1 MPKKWYVVF
10 EGTVPG
16 VYEEW
21 DDCVKQVNG
30 FKGNF
35 YKGYKTK
42 EEAEARYNN
51 HLLEKE
57 RDMKG
62 EERKMKGGGEEE
74 EPQEHHHR
82 CLHVVHGDCVSV
94 VCHSSVDHDQYVHA

>member
-10 EGTVPG
+10 EGMVSG

-51 HLLEKE
+51 YLLGKE
-57 RDMKG
+57 REMKG
-62 EERKMKGGGEEE
+62 EERKMKGKKGEERKKN
-74 EPQEHHHR
+74 PKNTII
-82 CLHVVHGDCVSV
+82 VVSMLFMVIAFLLYAIV
-94 VCHSSVDHDQYVHA
+94 V

>member
-30 FKGNF
+30 FKGNY
-35 YKGYKTK
+35 YKGYKTR
-42 EEAEARYNN
+42 EEAEARYKK
-51 HLLEKE
+51 HRLEKE

-62 EERKMKGGGEEE
+62 KERKMKGGERKKN
-74 EPQEHHHR
+74 PKNTII
-82 CLHVVHGDCVSV
+82 VVSMLFMVIV
-94 VCHSSVDHDQYVHA
+94 FLLYAILV

>member
-30 FKGNF
+30 FKGNY
-35 YKGYKTK
+35 YKGYKTR

-51 HLLEKE
+51 HRLEKE

-62 EERKMKGGGEEE
+62 KERKMKGGGERKKN
-74 EPQEHHHR
+74 PKNTII
-82 CLHVVHGDCVSV
+82 VVSMLFMVIV
-94 VCHSSVDHDQYVHA
+94 FLLYAILV

>member
-30 FKGNF
+30 FKGNY
-35 YKGYKTK
+35 YKGYKTR

-51 HLLEKE
+51 HRLEKE

-62 EERKMKGGGEEE
+62 KERKMKGGERKKN
-74 EPQEHHHR
+74 PKNTII
-82 CLHVVHGDCVSV
+82 VVSMLFMVIV
-94 VCHSSVDHDQYVHA
+94 FLLYAILV